1 MGEGSVPFAGGGYV
15 TPFFDTA
22 RVEAL
27 AATLAQIVKPGNTVL
42 ELGAGAGNISLIAAR
57 YAKRVIAVEDDD
69 SLHAIFASMLG
80 SSTLTNIELVKPRTL
95 LQFEPS
101 ETVDVLICELLSP
114 ALLAQ
119 PQAPVLNKFLR
130 YLKPG
135 GAVLPYGLTNM
146 VTLVEAEFAPYG
158 IPFRFPYRERDDLPM
173 SSPKTAPVV
182 LNQFAFVEGLPEQ
195 VHEHLT
201 VTAIAGGIC
210 NAIRVESIV
219 SIGADLAIK
228 GSPILCTPL
237 VVPLLE
243 NVPMAAGR
251 RYHVEI
257 AYEHALDVT
266 DHPRFTATIEPANT
280 EFSRRGTAAA

>member
-27 AATLAQIVKPGNTVL
+27 AATLARVVKPGDTVL
-42 ELGAGAGNISLIAAR
+42 ELGPGSGNISLIAAQ

-135 GAVLPYGLTNM
+135 GTVLPYGLTNTA
-146 VTLVEAEFAPYG
+146 TLVEAEFAPYG

-195 VHEHLT
+195 VHEHVT
-201 VTAIAGGIC
+201 MTAIAGGIC

-219 SIGADLAIK
+219 SVGADLAIK
-228 GSPILCTPL
+228 GSPILCTPI
-237 VVPLLE
+237 VVPLLAD
-243 NVPMAAGR
+243 VPMVASQ

-257 AYEHALDVT
+257 AYEHARDVT
-266 DHPRFTATIEPANT
+266 DHPRFTATIEPADT